1 MTEQALWLYG
11 VMAGDAPDLPH
22 CPGVDARRDA
32 RLIRHADLAAV
43 VSPVPR
49 REYDRSALEQS
60 LDDLER
66 LEALARGHERVLDE
80 ALRVGAVVPVRLC
93 TIYDG
98 PERVRAM
105 LDREHASLAEAL
117 QRLRGTAEWG
127 VKAFLVAPEAEAD
140 PAAPATG
147 IEYLARKRQARDDAE
162 ATRHAAETTAERI
175 HRRLSRCAIDAM
187 LTRVQDRRLSG
198 REEEMILNAAYLVAE
213 ARTAEFQTL
222 FRELK
227 RRHGADG
234 VELALTGP
242 WPAYHF
248 ARSPAG
254 E

>member
-32 RLIRHADLAAV
+32 KLIRHADLAAV

-49 REYDRSALEQS
+49 EEYDRSALEQN
-60 LDDLER
+60 LEDIER

-80 ALRVGAVVPVRLC
+80 ALRAGAVVPVRLC

-105 LDREHASLAEAL
+105 LERERASLADAL
-117 QRLRGTAEWG
+117 RRLRGTAEWG
-127 VKAFLVAPEAEAD
+127 VKGYLMARDDDAD
-140 PAAPATG
+140 EGAPASG
-147 IEYLARKRQARDDAE
+147 MEYLARKQRAREDAE
-162 ATRHAAETTAERI
+162 TRRADVEATAERV
-175 HRRLSRCAIDAM
+175 HRRLSRYAVDA
-187 LTRVQDRRLSG
+187 LLSRVQDRRLSG

-213 ARTAEFQTL
+213 ARTAEFQSR
-222 FRELK
+222 FRELR
-227 RRHGADG
+227 RRHADEG
-234 VELALTGP
+234 LEFELTGP

-248 ARSPAG
+248 ARAPAG